1 MLGGDEKME
10 IVDGLT
16 AILGDMWTIVMNV
29 FGGADTISL
38 VLMLLVVVA
47 SGLRLQEM
55 GRLVQVTF
63 WSLIIF
69 GLLRLAYSVV
79 RGADPMSLPTT
90 AWTNLKV
97 MSVGDLTVYF
107 LAFAIVIAAV
117 HVIRGTVGSRGH

>member
-1 MLGGDEKME
+1 ME
-10 IVDGLT
+10 IVNGLT

-47 SGLRLQEM
+47 SGLRLHEM

-63 WSLIIF
+63 WSLIVF

-97 MSVGDLTVYF
+97 MSVGDLAVYF

-117 HVIRGTVGSRGH
+117 HIIRGTLGSRGH